1 MVHPASESDGN
12 TFEDDSKHEDI
23 PACHSCRRKKAKCSR
38 TQPCSHCAKQNVE
51 CVYDGKKTRPGMR
64 TGALEHLNQRV
75 ATLENMFLGQGLLFQ
90 ELCSQLSQAGA
101 PLVASSHSSPAE
113 LLQSRTARLKE
124 SLLERNHTERNHT
137 EPSSSD
143 LKEYNRPPPAKRQ
156 KVDDGPFEIGLDT
169 ALNLDDGH
177 VHLPDD
183 LVDSLTDIYFARIHP
198 WTPMLHEARFR
209 ARMKKPSERAPLR
222 MICYAIVSLCARLS
236 DDHRLLDAN
245 VCLSLSKR
253 CRQVVMLKGME
264 SFSVENLQALVI
276 CAFDIMGTG
285 RGPSAWSIVGSM
297 ARTVEYLQ
305 LSVEQDGD
313 EQLSENFQVLIKR
326 AAFLRRSQDWTE
338 VESRRRVFW
347 NIFLMDRFCS
357 IATGWNIS
365 LKSEEIKRRLPCE
378 GKLWNKA
385 EPPPNK
391 TPFLGVSNMS
401 TETSESTMSA
411 SSGED
416 SMELLGGFAYCVE
429 ATENL
434 SLVTSFF
441 LMQGLDTAN
450 MHAVQHWLLRFK
462 KLDLRLIQ
470 WKLFLPERW
479 KEACAL
485 NEDGIMDPNLTLAHI
500 THNTAVVLLHQ
511 CIAYPATSWQT
522 MPMKLPS
529 ISSAET
535 CLAASREVAIIAQN
549 FLQGGDFLTNPQFS
563 FCLFICGRL
572 LLAHSG
578 YYKVELSP
586 SFDSLIHS
594 LQEISRRWNGPRA
607 LEISQASNLASKFT
621 QRLLKARAL
630 GATALDIRQSA
641 IPGDAIQ
648 ATRPTTP
655 QPIDRAPG
663 DSSPPNGPPIGF
675 PTQPVDG
682 IGNVYSKQEIQG
694 SVIFHGNVE
703 EQYASPDD
711 MSLAFPPLP
720 TAFQS
725 TSMFTDPMQA
735 LGFQAWQQV
744 PNELHPSFPPGVENL
759 EAIDPFSS
767 QSFLP
772 SERISVYSDLQA
784 HESLNSHD

>member
-1 MVHPASESDGN
+1 
-12 TFEDDSKHEDI
+12 
-23 PACHSCRRKKAKCSR
+23 
-38 TQPCSHCAKQNVE
+38 
-51 CVYDGKKTRPGMR
+51 
-64 TGALEHLNQRV
+64 
-75 ATLENMFLGQGLLFQ
+75 
-90 ELCSQLSQAGA
+90 
-101 PLVASSHSSPAE
+101 
-113 LLQSRTARLKE
+113 
-124 SLLERNHTERNHT
+124 
-137 EPSSSD
+137 
-143 LKEYNRPPPAKRQ
+143 
-156 KVDDGPFEIGLDT
+156 
-169 ALNLDDGH
+169 
-177 VHLPDD
+177 
-183 LVDSLTDIYFARIHP
+183 
-198 WTPMLHEARFR
+198 
-209 ARMKKPSERAPLR
+209 
-222 MICYAIVSLCARLS
+222 
-236 DDHRLLDAN
+236 
-245 VCLSLSKR
+245 
-253 CRQVVMLKGME
+253 
-264 SFSVENLQALVI
+264 
-276 CAFDIMGTG
+276 
-285 RGPSAWSIVGSM
+285 M

-313 EQLSENFQVLIKR
+313 EQLFENFQVLIKR

-365 LKSEEIKRRLPCE
+365 LKSEEIKRRLPYE

-385 EPPPNK
+385 EPLLNK

-401 TETSESTMSA
+401 TETSESILGT

-441 LMQGLDTAN
+441 LMQGLNTTN
-450 MHAVQHWLLRFK
+450 MQAAQHWLLRFK

-511 CIAYPATSWQT
+511 CIAYPATSFQT

-535 CLAASREVAIIAQN
+535 CLAAAKEVAIIAEN
-549 FLQGGDFLTNPQFS
+549 FLEGGDFLTNPQFS

-572 LLAHSG
+572 FLAHSG
-578 YYKVELSP
+578 YYKVDLSP
-586 SFDSLIHS
+586 SFDSLTRS
-594 LQEISRRWNGPRA
+594 LQEISRRWTGPRA
-607 LEISQASNLASKFT
+607 LDISSASNLASKFT

-641 IPGDAIQ
+641 IPGDATQ
-648 ATRPTTP
+648 TTRPTTP
-655 QPIDRAPG
+655 QPVHVTQG
-663 DSSPPNGPPIGF
+663 DSSPLNGPPAGL
-675 PTQPVDG
+675 PSQPVDG
-682 IGNVYSKQEIQG
+682 ISNVYPSREIQG
-694 SVIFHGNVE
+694 AVIFHGNIE

-711 MSLAFPPLP
+711 ISLAFPPLP

-725 TSMFTDPMQA
+725 AGVFTEPMQA
-735 LGFQAWQQV
+735 LSFQAWQQV
-744 PNELHPSFPPGVENL
+744 PNEPRMSFQPGLENL
-759 EAIDPFSS
+759 DACDPFLS

-772 SERISVYSDLQA
+772 SERISVYSDLQG